1 MQVKVQ
7 IDTAEREYDLGKA
20 AQLKYGTTPFR
31 LILPFST
38 GNASVIAPPISTRTN
53 CSHNIQPPVLACAGE
68 LAKLE
73 ADLSSAEEAMEKR
86 TQEAGASNRML
97 RDTVTVDDISSIV
110 AKWTVRFA
118 HITSYYTQTH
128 YL

>member
-1 MQVKVQ
+1 M
-7 IDTAEREYDLGKA
+7 L
-20 AQLKYGTTPFR
+20 
-31 LILPFST
+31 S
-38 GNASVIAPPISTRTN
+38 
-53 CSHNIQPPVLACAGE
+53 ACAGE

-110 AKWTVRFA
+110 AKWTVRCQN
-118 HITSYYTQTH
+118 TS
-128 YL
+128 